1 MEAAEAVKP
10 TTLKIRLSLSSK
22 NGKGKKS
29 EKEDQKVVE
38 APVPEKR
45 KRAPEHFGMQPKQI
59 FTGFYSDSNKRLK
72 KTVFN
77 GMLRVPPFTTALV
90 KDAIKNVESNGFTGL
105 DSKFNLPDVQEMLR
119 PSLDPA
125 LASSFLITSLRAG
138 NAGTTRVT
146 SGPLTSI
153 VGGKRIRGGGEGDVP
168 MEDVSQPVLEQQ
180 QPPLPQQNPTAPES
194 VKVSPPNPVQLEVQA
209 RNPVVPQPMEVANS
223 SQPQSKKKEEKPL
236 VPQPMEVSVVNPA
249 KDVSASARNIAPVAK
264 PVAPLP
270 QAPVIHARAIPQA
283 PATPLRAP
291 LYTMPKS
298 PIMPL
303 ETASVNVPQLS
314 VQQPNTNANT
324 KSPAPVP
331 VPSTDTKKA
340 DVTNNVAVIKP
351 LPPTTAAVKEKK
363 PLSGEQEKTIEL
375 PSWYN
380 AKTVSGFEKS
390 LLPEWFNN
398 SSDHR
403 TESSYIVAR
412 GRILDVARRSSNKYL
427 TSTAVRRCVV
437 GDAGSIVRLHE
448 FLVTWGFINGS
459 AIGDNAP
466 LQVIS
471 EVSSPTSEVK
481 WTLQM
486 SDLLGVAVTNFSKKK
501 KLEGDVIERLEIDW
515 ESISEQVGGGV
526 SPSECYQKFLSTDFS
541 EIGGNGDKVK
551 VANVSPCKDEATR
564 EDLIADLIDGV
575 KPSVAKAVVDA
586 ALIATDADIS
596 TAQKAAV
603 LGAISSKAV
612 ERAREEEASTSRI
625 LQEIL
630 DLRMARLENRLSL
643 LDDLEGMLDA
653 ERMALELERRDL
665 YTNRCRFWFNSDSA

>member
-1 MEAAEAVKP
+1 
-10 TTLKIRLSLSSK
+10 
-22 NGKGKKS
+22 
-29 EKEDQKVVE
+29 
-38 APVPEKR
+38 
-45 KRAPEHFGMQPKQI
+45 
-59 FTGFYSDSNKRLK
+59 
-72 KTVFN
+72 
-77 GMLRVPPFTTALV
+77 
-90 KDAIKNVESNGFTGL
+90 
-105 DSKFNLPDVQEMLR
+105 
-119 PSLDPA
+119 
-125 LASSFLITSLRAG
+125 
-138 NAGTTRVT
+138 
-146 SGPLTSI
+146 
-153 VGGKRIRGGGEGDVP
+153 

-209 RNPVVPQPMEVANS
+209 RNPVVPQPMEVANL

-249 KDVSASARNIAPVAK
+249 KDVSASASNIAPVAK
-264 PVAPLP
+264 PVDPLP

-380 AKTVSGFEKS
+380 AQTVSGFEKS

-586 ALIATDADIS
+586 ALTATDADIS